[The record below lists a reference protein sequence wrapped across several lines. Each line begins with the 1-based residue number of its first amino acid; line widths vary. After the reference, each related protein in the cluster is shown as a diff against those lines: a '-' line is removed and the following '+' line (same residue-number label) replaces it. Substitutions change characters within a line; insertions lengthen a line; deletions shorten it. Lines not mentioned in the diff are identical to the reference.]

1 MGVPTD
7 RRYLASHEWHKLEGE
22 ICTIGISQFAAD
34 ELTDVTY
41 VSLPEPGK
49 EVTAGQPLGEVES
62 VKATSDLN
70 SGVSGVVTEINE
82 KLNEAP
88 ELVNNDP
95 FGEGWMIRVK
105 ITDRSQL
112 DGLLD
117 ASAYEAQLGG

>member
-22 ICTIGISQFAAD
+22 MCTIGISQFAAD

-41 VSLPEPGK
+41 VSLPESGK
-49 EVTAGQPLGEVES
+49 EVTAGQSMGEVES

>member
-41 VSLPEPGK
+41 VSLPSAGK

>member
-49 EVTAGQPLGEVES
+49 EVTAGQSMGEVES

>member
-41 VSLPEPGK
+41 VSLPSPGT
-49 EVTAGQPLGEVES
+49 EVTAGQSMGEVES

-95 FGEGWMIRVK
+95 FGVGWMIRVK

>member
-41 VSLPEPGK
+41 VSLPSPGK
-49 EVTAGQPLGEVES
+49 EVTAGQSMGEVES

>member
-22 ICTIGISQFAAD
+22 ICTMGISQFAAD

>member
-7 RRYLASHEWHKLEGE
+7 RRYLASHEWHRLEGE

-41 VSLPEPGK
+41 VSLPSPGT
-49 EVTAGQPLGEVES
+49 EVTAGQSMGEVES

>member
-22 ICTIGISQFAAD
+22 ICTIGVSQFAAD

>member
-22 ICTIGISQFAAD
+22 ICTIGVSQFAAD

-41 VSLPEPGK
+41 VSLPEPGT
-49 EVTAGQPLGEVES
+49 EVTAGQSMGEVES

>member
-41 VSLPEPGK
+41 VSLPSPGT
-49 EVTAGQPLGEVES
+49 EVTAGQSMGEVES

-117 ASAYEAQLGG
+117 APAYEAQLGG